1 MTAGIINT
9 PRDVAMLNALE
20 VVLKMARIGGPEAYA
35 TLSWRDE
42 DTGLLVS
49 IGATA
54 PSQTKEDEEPG
65 DVGEPL
71 F

>member
-1 MTAGIINT
+1 VTAGIINT

-20 VVLKMARIGGPEAYA
+20 VVIKMARIGGPEAYA

-42 DTGLLVS
+42 DTGLLIS

-54 PSQTKEDEEPG
+54 PAPTNDDEEPG
-65 DVGEPL
+65 DVDEPL